1 MKTISLAA
9 LAMAFALPAFA
20 QSTTTAPSTTR
31 PGRALPPPAMSTA
44 PPAAPSSASRSST
57 AQSGLVDINSASAS
71 DLDAL
76 PGIGASRADAI
87 IKNRPYSG
95 KDDLLTRHIV
105 PKNVYN
111 GIKDKIIARKG

>member
-1 MKTISLAA
+1 MKTLSLAA
-9 LAMAFALPAFA
+9 LAMAFALQAFA
-20 QSTTTAPSTTR
+20 QTATTTPTTR
-31 PGRALPPPAMSTA
+31 RGHTPPATSTA
-44 PPAAPSSASRSST
+44 TTPPAAPSSAAKPAT

-76 PGIGASRADAI
+76 PGVGKARADAI

-95 KDDLLTRHIV
+95 KDDLLSRHIL
-105 PKNVYN
+105 PKNVYD